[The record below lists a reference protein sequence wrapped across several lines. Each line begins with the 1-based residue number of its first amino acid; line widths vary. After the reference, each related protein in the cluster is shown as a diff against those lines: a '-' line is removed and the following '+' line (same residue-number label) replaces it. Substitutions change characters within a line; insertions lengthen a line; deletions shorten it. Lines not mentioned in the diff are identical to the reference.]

1 MSLTGTDLR
10 DFVKAVR
17 RAAARPRAESL
28 RSRTETIAT
37 RNNKRCHER
46 KAVADG
52 APYLRVRDGSAELQA
67 HAEALNTAA
76 GATGATQLTSSPA
89 EVVTPAP
96 RAFPTPDPVCSG
108 RGATADPKGTT

>member
-1 MSLTGTDLR
+1 MD
-10 DFVKAVR
+10 
-17 RAAARPRAESL
+17 P
-28 RSRTETIAT
+28 AT
-37 RNNKRCHER
+37 RCRWKDESCASLPAGKIGAAWGSNWGLAWWVIKIKTAKQQQR

-52 APYLRVRDGSAELQA
+52 APYLRVLDGSAELQA

-96 RAFPTPDPVCSG
+96 G
-108 RGATADPKGTT
+108 RSRHRTGLLRPARYR